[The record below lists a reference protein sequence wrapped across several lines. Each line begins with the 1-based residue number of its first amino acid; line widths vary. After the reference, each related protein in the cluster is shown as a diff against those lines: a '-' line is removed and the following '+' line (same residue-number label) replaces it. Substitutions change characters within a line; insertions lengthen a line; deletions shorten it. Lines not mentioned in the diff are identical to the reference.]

1 MPKDP
6 SPPPMPLPASTP
18 VLLQYLWNLKDPPE
32 QELESEG
39 KRSTQIDAT
48 QGISYSAGISLLS
61 T

>member
-1 MPKDP
+1 MK
-6 SPPPMPLPASTP
+6 
-18 VLLQYLWNLKDPPE
+18 VPPE

-39 KRSTQIDAT
+39 KGSTQINAT